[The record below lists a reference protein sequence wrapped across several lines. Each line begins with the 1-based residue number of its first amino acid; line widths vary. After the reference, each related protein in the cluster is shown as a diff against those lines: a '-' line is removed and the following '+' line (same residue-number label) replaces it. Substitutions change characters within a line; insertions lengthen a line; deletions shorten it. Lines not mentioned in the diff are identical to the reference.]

1 MLFESVSGVRC
12 WHFIWNDEAK
22 HACIM
27 SLCIVPSTVI
37 KRAQEW
43 HMSDAGVDNLW
54 IELKPP
60 YLFALVVHNIVLHI
74 PKAVLLNHHTYI
86 HRYKLFW
93 LGTAQKRLLGGQEGG
108 RDLCWPKWHYYPGA
122 FHQIFEGGGGGVHP
136 AHDRIVDRI
145 RTKLELPNWDQIR
158 TTVKIFTEC
167 FKTVN
172 LTNRNMWHVHV

>member
-1 MLFESVSGVRC
+1 
-12 WHFIWNDEAK
+12 
-22 HACIM
+22 
-27 SLCIVPSTVI
+27 
-37 KRAQEW
+37 
-43 HMSDAGVDNLW
+43 MSDAGVDSLW

-122 FHQIFEGGGGGVHP
+122 FHQIFEGGGVHIFYISTVGG
-136 AHDRIVDRI
+136 ALLLTYRIQPHMEYSPTANNYPLI
-145 RTKLELPNWDQIR
+145 
-158 TTVKIFTEC
+158 TTHT
-167 FKTVN
+167 
-172 LTNRNMWHVHV
+172 